1 MCGKALMSS
10 LYTYLRIIL
19 MVFINMAK
27 NIGPDG
33 DSAYFS
39 AILVSLPIPAFTIT
53 GISS

>member
-1 MCGKALMSS
+1 
-10 LYTYLRIIL
+10 

-39 AILVSLPIPAFTIT
+39 ANSRSALYSISTYYSVWLLVVSEQVL
-53 GISS
+53 